1 LEALVPDLA
10 ETIETIRT
18 LHRKRV
24 FAMEQ
29 RKRAD
34 LALGA
39 FLRTMLGWSKV
50 LPEAERKRIAKAAQA
65 ITDGETE
72 SEWAEL
78 VNTTHGARAPFE
90 RIEKEALKQME
101 RLAVTLPAWADFGK
115 EIRGFGAGS
124 LAVIVAEAGDLANY
138 ASEAKLW
145 KRMGLAVIDGV
156 RQGGL
161 TKGASKDDWIVHGY
175 SPQRRSRM
183 WNIGDAIIKGNRDGA
198 YRTIYLARKAYELAR
213 DPAMRPIHAHRRAQ
227 RYMEKRLL
235 RHLWRAWNHE
245 PAGDGRG
252 KHAIAASLTLPSLA
266 APSESE
272 AASSPVSPDQNPVA
286 GLRPP
291 SDEAGQSQG
300 AVPALNA
307 VPASSPPTAGD
318 GHLHTA
324 VSADMAVPSLA
335 ASEAA

>member
-1 LEALVPDLA
+1 MADLA

-39 FLRTMLGWSKV
+39 FLRTMLGWSKM

-65 ITDGETE
+65 VADGETE

-90 RIEKEALKQME
+90 RIEREALRQME
-101 RLAVTLPAWADFGK
+101 KLAGTLPAWAEFGAAV
-115 EIRGFGAGS
+115 RGFGAGS

-161 TKGASKDDWIVHGY
+161 TKGASKDDWITHGY

-183 WNIGDAIIKGNRDGA
+183 WNIGDALIKGNRDGA
-198 YRTIYLARKAYELAR
+198 YRTIYLARKAYEVAR
-213 DPAMRPIHAHRRAQ
+213 DPEMRPIHAHRRAQ

-245 PAGDGRG
+245 LHTAGPASIG
-252 KHAIAASLTLPSLA
+252 LPSLA
-266 APSESE
+266 VQD
-272 AASSPVSPDQNPVA
+272 AAS
-286 GLRPP
+286 
-291 SDEAGQSQG
+291 
-300 AVPALNA
+300 
-307 VPASSPPTAGD
+307 
-318 GHLHTA
+318 
-324 VSADMAVPSLA
+324 
-335 ASEAA
+335 

>member
-1 LEALVPDLA
+1 MPDLA

-18 LHRKRV
+18 LHRKRC

-39 FLRTMLGWSKV
+39 FLRTMLGWSKM
-50 LPEAERKRIAKAAQA
+50 LPETERKRIARAAQA
-65 ITDGETE
+65 IADGETE

-90 RIEKEALKQME
+90 RIEREALKQME
-101 RLAVTLPAWADFGK
+101 KLAVTLPAWADFG
-115 EIRGFGAGS
+115 EGVRGFGAGS

-138 ASEAKLW
+138 SSEAKLW

-161 TKGASKDDWIVHGY
+161 TKGASKEDWISHGY

-183 WNIGDAIIKGNRDGA
+183 WNIGDALIKGNRDGA
-198 YRTIYLARKAYELAR
+198 YRTIYLTRKVFEVAR
-213 DPAMRPIHAHRRAQ
+213 DPEMRPIHAHRRAQ

-245 PAGDGRG
+245 TAGDGHER
-252 KHAIAASLTLPSLA
+252 HAVSASGRLPSPV

-272 AASSPVSPDQNPVA
+272 AANSCVSPDQPKVA
-286 GLRPP
+286 GLRPE
-291 SDEAGQSQG
+291 SDEAGLLADTDPVMSP
-300 AVPALNA
+300 VPAL
-307 VPASSPPTAGD
+307 SPPTAGD
-318 GHLHTA
+318 GL
-324 VSADMAVPSLA
+324 SRIAVPASHEAPSPA
-335 ASEAA
+335 APEAA

>member
-1 LEALVPDLA
+1 
-10 ETIETIRT
+10 
-18 LHRKRV
+18 
-24 FAMEQ
+24 
-29 RKRAD
+29 
-34 LALGA
+34 
-39 FLRTMLGWSKV
+39 MLGWSKM

-65 ITDGETE
+65 VADGETE

-90 RIEKEALKQME
+90 RIEREALKQME
-101 RLAVTLPAWADFGK
+101 KLAVTLPAWAEFGAGV
-115 EIRGFGAGS
+115 RGFGAGS

-161 TKGASKDDWIVHGY
+161 TKGASKDDWITHGY

-183 WNIGDAIIKGNRDGA
+183 WNIGDALIKGNRDGS
-198 YRTIYLARKAYELAR
+198 YRTIYLARKAYEVAR
-213 DPAMRPIHAHRRAQ
+213 DPEMRPIHAHRRAQ
-227 RYMEKRLL
+227 RYMEKKLL

-245 PAGDGRG
+245 PAGDGQQRV
-252 KHAIAASLTLPSLA
+252 ASMAFEKVPSLA

-272 AASSPVSPDQNPVA
+272 AASAPLSPDRATSA
-286 GLRPP
+286 GLRPQ
-291 SDEAGQSQG
+291 SDEVGLVEFAD
-300 AVPALNA
+300 PASNRM
-307 VPASSPPTAGD
+307 PASSPPTAGD
-318 GHLHTA
+318 GQICAAIPAEQCL
-324 VSADMAVPSLA
+324 PSPA